1 MAPKRQQATRLPAL
15 EFIKRMR
22 FGLPPYD
29 DDYEDRDAYT
39 LIIGCEPGDNFNF
52 YEEKEPE
59 VV

>member
-1 MAPKRQQATRLPAL
+1 
-15 EFIKRMR
+15 MR